1 MPGRCGK
8 EQSLPRGPKT
18 TLEIRPAGVV
28 ESRVES
34 RESRVEGREG
44 KRERGGNWKNRGPV
58 DQQPPGVSG
67 TRRVPSAHRAM
78 HVQTTT
84 DGTRRVPDTLGF
96 WDGSTTATPTRTLT
110 RSVRS
115 TLKNARPIDLPGKTN
130 YTRRLLA
137 KFRKNRRRA
146 RSSQNPM
153 PACSC
158 EKRRTRVSA
167 WFVFACFGV
176 TTTDSDRC
184 PQGVVERSGG
194 D

>member
-1 MPGRCGK
+1 MGIPQQCRRASNSGETIPIFLRSFGLK
-8 EQSLPRGPKT
+8 IG
-18 TLEIRPAGVV
+18 PAGVV

-34 RESRVEGREG
+34 RVSSVEGREG

-67 TRRVPSAHRAM
+67 TRRVPSAHWAM
-78 HVQTTT
+78 RVETAT
-84 DGTRRVPDTLGF
+84 DGTRRVPATLGF

-130 YTRRLLA
+130 YARRLLA

-146 RSSQNPM
+146 TSRQNPL

-158 EKRRTRVSA
+158 EKRPTPVSHFCVRPHTGPSA
-167 WFVFACFGV
+167 
-176 TTTDSDRC
+176 
-184 PQGVVERSGG
+184 
-194 D
+194 